1 MRKLIPMFPLQLVVF
16 PGEEL
21 NLHIFEPRYRQL
33 ISECESEGVT
43 FGVPAFIDGKVS
55 ELGTEIRLKS
65 IEKRHPGGEMDIR
78 TEAMGVFQINRFYRQ
93 APEKPYPGAEVMP
106 LELDLDEDESV
117 NEQILDLTR
126 DLFQVLGIR
135 KKLPETAENFL
146 TYQIGHHVGFSIGQ
160 EYELLSLRNAIER
173 QELMLLHLE
182 RVVPMAKEM
191 ENLRVRAQM
200 NGHFKNVIPPDLKN
214 L

>member
-1 MRKLIPMFPLQLVVF
+1 MRKFIPMFPLQMVVF
-16 PGEEL
+16 PGEDL

-33 ISECESEGVT
+33 IGDCETEGIS
-43 FGVPAFIDGKVS
+43 FGIPAFINGKVS
-55 ELGTEIRLKS
+55 EIGTEISLIS
-65 IEKRHPGGEMDIR
+65 IEKRYPGGEMDIR
-78 TEAMGVFQINRFYRQ
+78 TRAAGVFRIHRFYRQ
-93 APEKPYPGAEVMP
+93 TPEKLYPGAETDP
-106 LELDLDEDESV
+106 LDLDLDEDESV

-135 KKLPETAENFL
+135 KNLPETAENFL
-146 TYQIGHHVGFSIGQ
+146 TYQIAHHVGFSIEQ
-160 EYELLSLRNAIER
+160 EYELLLLRNAIER

-182 RVVPMAKEM
+182 RVIPMAREM
-191 ENLRVRAQM
+191 ENLRKRAQM

>member
-1 MRKLIPMFPLQLVVF
+1 MRKMIPMFPLQMVVF

-33 ISECESEGVT
+33 IGECAEEDAT
-43 FGVPAFIDGKVS
+43 FGIPAFINGKVS
-55 ELGTEIRLKS
+55 ELGTEIQLKS
-65 IEKRHPGGEMDIR
+65 IEKRYPGGELDIR
-78 TEAMGVFQINRFYRQ
+78 TEGTGIFQINRFYRQ
-93 APEKPYPGAEVMP
+93 APEKLYPGAEVMM
-106 LELDLDEDESV
+106 LELDLEEDESV
-117 NEQILDLTR
+117 NEQILELTR
-126 DLFQVLGIR
+126 DLFEVLGIR
-135 KKLPETAENFL
+135 KKLPATAANFL
-146 TYQIGHHVGFSIGQ
+146 TYQIGHHVGFSVGQ

-182 RVVPMAKEM
+182 RVVPMAREM
-191 ENLRVRAQM
+191 ETLRVRAQM